1 MKTMP
6 LVFLAA
12 VVTVSLCH
20 GQDEEIIQKLF
31 QDAIQAMGG
40 EAYLGVTDMVS
51 EGQYFQFSTTGESS
65 GLIRFT
71 DYTKL
76 PDKSRFELGNR
87 KREQDVTVF
96 NLATN
101 EGWILQGQKEARAAT
116 PEEMKDFRNEV
127 KHNIE
132 TIFRFRYKAPDNKLF
147 YLGAGEGADVTL
159 EMVKIVDPEND
170 EVTVYFDRIS
180 KLPAKIEFRTLSK
193 MGVRQRRVEEFS
205 QWHVIQ
211 GVNTPMRIDLD
222 INGRHAS
229 QQFLLKINYN
239 NNLPDSFFSKPI
251 SPK

>member
-1 MKTMP
+1 MR

-12 VVTVSLCH
+12 VAMAALCQS
-20 GQDEEIIQKLF
+20 QDEEIIQKLF

-51 EGQYFQFSTTGESS
+51 EGQYFQFSAGGGS
-65 GLIRFT
+65 GLIKFT
-71 DYTKL
+71 DYAKL

-101 EGWILQGQKEARAAT
+101 EGWILQGQKETRAAT
-116 PEEMKDFRNEV
+116 PEEMKNFRNEV
-127 KHNIE
+127 KHSIE
-132 TIFRFRYKAPDNKLF
+132 NIFRFRYKDPDNKLF
-147 YLGAGEGADVTL
+147 YLGAGEGKDVTL
-159 EMVKIVDPEND
+159 EIVKIVDPEND

-180 KLPAKIEFRTLSK
+180 KLPVKMEFRAVSK
-193 MGVRQRRVEEFS
+193 MGVPQRRVEEFS

-211 GVNTPMRIDLD
+211 GVNTPMRIDVD
-222 INGRHAS
+222 INGHHAS
-229 QQFLLKINYN
+229 QQYLLKINYN

-251 SPK
+251 PPK